1 MMKTRSAPGASAS
14 LQACIE
20 QKITKIRNVEQDIP
34 GAIIIHNLKDSTV
47 VYMNTWGLQHL
58 AVTLEQLR
66 KMGTEYYNYFFNPED
81 AKDYV
86 PKILGLLERNN
97 DDEFVCFF
105 QQVRKSPEHEW
116 VWYLSSTRIFFRD
129 ALGSPLLTLTM
140 ALPVDAEHHIAN
152 KAQKMIEENNFLRSN
167 THIFNELTRRE
178 KEILKLM
185 AMGLSSSQMAKKL
198 HISGMTAATHRRNIK
213 NKLKAQNNYD
223 ITKFAQAFDL
233 I

>member
-1 MMKTRSAPGASAS
+1 MKKVRSAPGKQAS
-14 LQACIE
+14 LKASIT
-20 QKITKIRNVEQDIP
+20 QKIVKISSVEQDIP

-47 VYMNTWGLQHL
+47 AYMNTWGLKYL
-58 AVTLEQLR
+58 GVTLEQLH
-66 KMGTEYYNYFFNPED
+66 KMGTEYHNYFFNPED

-105 QQVRKSPEHEW
+105 QQVRKSPKHEW

-129 ALGSPLLTLTM
+129 ALGAPLLTLTTS
-140 ALPVDAEHHIAN
+140 LPVDTQHHIAN
-152 KAQKMIEENNFLRSN
+152 KAQKMINENNFLRTN
-167 THIFNELTRRE
+167 THIFNALTRRE

-185 AMGLSSSQMAKKL
+185 ALGLSSAQMAKKL

>member
-1 MMKTRSAPGASAS
+1 MTKTRSAPGASAS
-14 LQACIE
+14 LKACID
-20 QKITKIRNVEQDIP
+20 QKIAQIRSVEQDFP

-47 VYMNTWGLQHL
+47 VYMNTWGLQYL
-58 AVTLEQLR
+58 GVTIDQLH
-66 KMGTEYYNYFFNPED
+66 KMGTEYHNYFFNPDD

-86 PKILGLLERNN
+86 PKILGLLERND

-105 QQVRKSPEHEW
+105 QQVRKSPKHEW

-129 ALGSPLLTLTM
+129 GLGTPLLTLTM
-140 ALPVDAEHHIAN
+140 ALPVDAQHHIAN
-152 KAQKMIEENNFLRSN
+152 KARKMIEENNFLRSN
-167 THIFNELTRRE
+167 AHIFNELTRRE

-185 AMGLSSSQMAKKL
+185 AMGLSSAQMAKKL

-213 NKLKAQNNYD
+213 SKLKAKNNYD